1 MPLGLSIS
9 RPGPSPRGQVHYRGS
24 LADGRV
30 FDSSYVR
37 GEPTEFKVNQV
48 ISGWQE
54 GLAMMKVGGKAKL
67 TVPAELAYGDRQVN
81 SIPPNSVLQFEV
93 ELLGIAGSAS
103 NSILP
108 DDYLGRSLGSF
119 STKPK
124 EGQQSSKDLVDPKV
138 TLASNAV
145 FAVVISALV
154 LGGLFPDQ
162 VASLWGLQ
170 PK

>member
-1 MPLGLSIS
+1 M
-9 RPGPSPRGQVHYRGS
+9 
-24 LADGRV
+24 

-93 ELLGIAGSAS
+93 ELLGIAASAHGPLS
-103 NSILP
+103 FLP
-108 DDYLGRSLGSF
+108 RF
-119 STKPK
+119 R
-124 EGQQSSKDLVDPKV
+124 QM
-138 TLASNAV
+138 
-145 FAVVISALV
+145 
-154 LGGLFPDQ
+154 
-162 VASLWGLQ
+162 
-170 PK
+170 

>member
-1 MPLGLSIS
+1 M
-9 RPGPSPRGQVHYRGS
+9 
-24 LADGRV
+24 

-145 FAVVISALV
+145 FVVVISALV